1 MSFCHTL
8 LKGGTKGEL
17 AAVTLSAGILNLPL
31 VDALLEEKLGD
42 KSWLVVRYLDRPGP
56 RRNTMPV
63 MNTAMASL
71 RCRYDIVYSLSA
83 FYPSGVECLPLQLQ
97 TLQLAS

>member
-17 AAVTLSAGILNLPL
+17 AAVTLSAGILNHPF
-31 VDALLEEKLGD
+31 DALMEEKIGD
-42 KSWLVVRYLDRPGP
+42 KSWLVMRYLDRPGP

-83 FYPSGVECLPLQLQ
+83 FYPSGVECLLLQLQ

>member
-8 LKGGTKGEL
+8 LKRGTKGEL
-17 AAVTLSAGILNLPL
+17 ATVTLSAGILNLPL

-56 RRNTMPV
+56 RRNTM
-63 MNTAMASL
+63 ASL
-71 RCRYDIVYSLSA
+71 RCRYDIVCSLSA
-83 FYPSGVECLPLQLQ
+83 FCYSGVECLPLQLQ